1 MAQENSNKKTLA
13 KNTVFLYARM
23 LLTMF
28 VGLFTSR
35 VVLQTLG
42 VVDYGIYNV
51 VGGIITMLSFIDS
64 TMTGSTQR
72 FITYEIGR
80 GNLSS
85 VKNVFYT
92 SNTVHLILSLTIF
105 LISETVGLWFVNTCL
120 NIPADR
126 MFAANCIYQ
135 CTIFSF
141 VTSTLMTPF
150 NAAIVAHERLD
161 AYAYISIFDV
171 LAKLGVVYLL
181 VVFSFDKLILYAI
194 LLATVALLSKLITLT
209 YAMCKFPECRLKYK
223 FSVAKVKE
231 MTGFAG
237 WNLIGTLAWI
247 AKDQGINVLIN
258 IFCGPAINAAR
269 GIAFQ
274 VNGAVSGFVN
284 NFQTALNP
292 QITKSYAVG
301 DLQTTNKLVIK
312 GTVFSYYL
320 LFLLS
325 LPVFVNTEYL
335 LGLWLKEVPAYAVV
349 FVRLSLI
356 GTLVD
361 LLYRCMLIAHLAT
374 GNIKLLQIYAGLVN
388 MLNLPISFLFLYMG
402 ADATCTFIIAIIISF
417 VNLFVRVY
425 CYKKVVPF
433 NAADFV
439 KNVMFRS
446 LYVSFI
452 SAIVPFALKSQLS
465 DNFFTMFF
473 TSCVSL
479 ACTILTIRYIGL
491 TKGELV
497 QIKGY
502 AQKLADKIFKRPN
515 HV

>member
-1 MAQENSNKKTLA
+1 MAQKNSNKKTLA

-51 VGGIITMLSFIDS
+51 VGGIITMLSFIDN

-72 FITYEIGR
+72 FITYEIGK

-85 VKNVFYT
+85 IKNVVFT
-92 SNTVHLILSLTIF
+92 SNTVHLILSLTI
-105 LISETVGLWFVNTCL
+105 LVIGETVGLWFVNTYL
-120 NIPADR
+120 NIPENR

-141 VTSTLMTPF
+141 VTSTLVTPF

-171 LAKLGVVYLL
+171 LAKLGIVYLL
-181 VVFSFDKLILYAI
+181 VIFNFDKLILYAI
-194 LLATVALLSKLITLT
+194 LLAVVALLSKLITIS
-209 YAMCKFPECRLKYK
+209 YAMWKFPECRLKYR
-223 FSVAKVKE
+223 FSVSKLKE

-269 GIAFQ
+269 GVAFQ

-301 DLQTTNKLVIK
+301 DVQTTNKLVIK
-312 GTVFSYYL
+312 GTIFSYYL
-320 LFLLS
+320 LFLIS

-335 LGLWLKEVPAYAVV
+335 LGLWLKDVPDYAVV

-388 MLNLPISFLFLYMG
+388 MLNLPVSFMFLCMG
-402 ADATCTFIIAIIISF
+402 ADATCTFVVAIVISF
-417 VNLFVRVY
+417 LNLFVRLY
-425 CYKKVVPF
+425 CYKKVIPF
-433 NAADFV
+433 SAIDYI

-446 LYVSFI
+446 IYVSFI
-452 SAIVPFALKSQLS
+452 SAIIPFAVKSQLEDS
-465 DNFFTMFF
+465 FFNLVL
-473 TSCVSL
+473 TSSMSL
-479 ACTILTIRYIGL
+479 VCTILTIRYLGL
-491 TKGELV
+491 SKSEWIQV
-497 QIKGY
+497 KSY
-502 AQKLADKIFKRPN
+502 AQKLIKRFMHN
-515 HV
+515 EK

>member
-1 MAQENSNKKTLA
+1 MAQGNSNKKTLA

-72 FITYEIGR
+72 FITYEIGK

-85 VKNVFYT
+85 IKNVIYT
-92 SNTVHLILSLTIF
+92 SNTVHLLLSLTI
-105 LISETVGLWFVNTCL
+105 LVIGETVGLWFVNTYL
-120 NIPADR
+120 NIPESR

-141 VTSTLMTPF
+141 ITSTLVTPF

-161 AYAYISIFDV
+161 AFAYIGIFDV
-171 LAKLGVVYLL
+171 FAKLGIVYLL

-194 LLATVALLSKLITLT
+194 LLAVVALMSKMITIS
-209 YAMCKFPECRLKYK
+209 YAMWKFPECRLKYR
-223 FSVAKVKE
+223 FSISKIKE

-269 GIAFQ
+269 GIAFT
-274 VNGAVSGFVN
+274 VNGTVSGFVN

-301 DLQTTNKLVIK
+301 DIQMTNKLVVK
-312 GTVFSYYL
+312 GTIFSYYL
-320 LFLLS
+320 LFLIS

-335 LGLWLKEVPAYAVV
+335 LGLWLKDVPDHAVV

-374 GNIKLLQIYAGLVN
+374 GNIKQLQIYAGLVN
-388 MLNLPISFLFLYMG
+388 MLNLPVSFLFLYMG
-402 ADATCTFIIAIIISF
+402 ADATCTFVIAIIISF
-417 VNLFVRVY
+417 FNLFVRLY
-425 CYKKVVPF
+425 CYKKIVPF
-433 NAADFV
+433 SAVDYI

-446 LYVSFI
+446 IYVSLV
-452 SAIVPFALKSQLS
+452 SAIVPFFLKSQLE
-465 DNFFTMFF
+465 DNFLSLVLT
-473 TSCVSL
+473 TLVSL
-479 ACTILTIRYIGL
+479 GCTILTIRYIGL
-491 TKGELV
+491 TKSELA
-497 QIKGY
+497 QIKGF
-502 AQKLADKIFKRPN
+502 AKKLSKRFVHN
-515 HV
+515 GK